1 MEPSG
6 SEGFSLKSDASK
18 LAIFDTFKTKNKEL
32 TGEATRQRAIII
44 SLATQPNPND
54 KTRTSISQRIAE
66 KNGIVWKN
74 LYSGVFRD
82 LDEILIPLKLVEE
95 DGRLP
100 LKRGPKAL
108 QEKGIPYYRLTPAGL
123 LVALSI
129 NEIKNKDSILEQ
141 FFSNSNSQEKEF
153 QEIIKKLSK
162 IAPKFTFSLFEKYV
176 KAFCE
181 GKSKNL
187 LPFTVENLRNIAD
200 ETLEVQ
206 REILE
211 AFSKMSKADKDK
223 TMNLLKRIG

>member
-1 MEPSG
+1 M
-6 SEGFSLKSDASK
+6 KSNASK

-108 QEKGIPYYRLTPAGL
+108 QEKGIPYYRLTQGGL

-129 NEIKNKDSILEQ
+129 KEIKNRDSILEQ
-141 FFSNSNSQEKEF
+141 FFSNSNSQEREF

-162 IAPKFTFSLFEKYV
+162 IAPKFTYSLFEKYV

-181 GKSKNL
+181 GKLKNL
-187 LPFTVENLRNIAD
+187 LPFSFENLKNISD
-200 ETLEVQ
+200 DSLEIQ
-206 REILE
+206 KEILE
-211 AFSKMSKADKDK
+211 AFSKMSKTDKDK
-223 TMNLLKRIG
+223 TVNLLKKIG